1 MSRSTSRAA
10 GDLTQHTS
18 RLVGYALVAI
28 FLMALDQRGQ
38 YLDRFHQ
45 AVRHLT
51 EPVLLA
57 IEAPIRWA
65 GAGSDWLRST
75 QALLQ
80 QNEDL
85 TETVRQQQAA
95 ALSLDALV
103 EENKELRA
111 LLGLDAAAEQEF
123 ITARVI
129 SVDLNPFSHR
139 VVIDRGQ
146 RHGIVTGL
154 AVVDQG
160 GLVGQVDTV
169 TALTAS
175 VILITD
181 PDHALPVRVARTA
194 DVTLAYGGGLDNDL
208 SLPDLPM
215 NMDLVI
221 GDELITSGLGG
232 VFPPGLPVARIE
244 AIDRPEGQSFAVAS
258 ATPFGQHDRS
268 RFVMVVK
275 EQRQTPEPATETDE
289 PSEADP
295 LQVDSPETA
304 PADGGEQSTES
315 AVSGNG

>member
-28 FLMALDQRGQ
+28 FLMALDHRGH

-45 AVRHLT
+45 AVRNIT

-65 GAGSDWLRST
+65 GAGSDWLQST

-80 QNEDL
+80 QNQDL
-85 TETVRQQQAA
+85 NEMLRQQQATV
-95 ALSLDALV
+95 LRLDALA

-111 LLGLDAAAEQEF
+111 LLNLNAAAEQEF
-123 ITARVI
+123 ITAGVV

-139 VVIDRGQ
+139 VVIDRGR

-160 GLVGQVDTV
+160 GLVGQVDSV
-169 TALTAS
+169 TDLTAS

-181 PDHALPVRVARTA
+181 PDHALPVRVARTG

-215 NMDLVI
+215 NVDLIV

-232 VFPPGLPVARIE
+232 VFPPGLPVAHIK
-244 AIDRPEGQSFAVAS
+244 ALDRPEGQSFAVAS

-275 EQRQTPEPATETDE
+275 EPTEMQETVIETDAASEAGTPDADAAEMEPAEDE
-289 PSEADP
+289 M
-295 LQVDSPETA
+295 
-304 PADGGEQSTES
+304 
-315 AVSGNG
+315 SGNG